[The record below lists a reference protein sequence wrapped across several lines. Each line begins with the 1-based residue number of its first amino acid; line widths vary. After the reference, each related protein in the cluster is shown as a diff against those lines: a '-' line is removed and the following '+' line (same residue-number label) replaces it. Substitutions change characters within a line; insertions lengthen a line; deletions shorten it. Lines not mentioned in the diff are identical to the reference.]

1 MPKITKKESI
11 QTSFNFKIDKE
22 ILKQLTEVA
31 KKEDRTIASIIRLA
45 INEYL
50 KKYIDKWKIVS
61 YYRYRD
67 FYTQDINKVIKQA
80 LILNISGLFL

>member
-50 KKYIDKWKIVS
+50 KKYIDK
-61 YYRYRD
+61 
-67 FYTQDINKVIKQA
+67 
-80 LILNISGLFL
+80 